1 MANCWWRQCSII
13 SERFR
18 LQFEDEKER
27 EKKMNFAACEFSI
40 QLYCETTDW
49 MIQQTHTHAI
59 LRYLFF
65 FTLAHYFNFENP
77 LVIRFS
83 IYIHN
88 FVFIFTRFFVFKE
101 NLFFYLC
108 LSLPLV
114 PSFSSHLLKHIISII
129 FFVIT
134 PWMNVGVRQP
144 IVGWMS
150 SLWSSFNM
158 KIYEK
163 NNKSKE
169 THYISAY
176 IAFFL
181 LVSLDDR
188 VSARAC
194 VRAPIHLFN
203 LFICISLALDSRSST
218 LSLIFFFFFDKQIY
232 IGNNNWKAEQ

>member
-1 MANCWWRQCSII
+1 
-13 SERFR
+13 
-18 LQFEDEKER
+18 
-27 EKKMNFAACEFSI
+27 MNFAACEFSI
-40 QLYCETTDW
+40 QLHCETTDW
-49 MIQQTHTHAI
+49 MIQQTHVHTHAI

-176 IAFFL
+176 IAFFCWFL
-181 LVSLDDR
+181 SMIVCLPVH
-188 VSARAC
+188 AC
-194 VRAPIHLFN
+194 VRPSIHSICLFASLSHLILDRQRCRWFFSSSSIN
-203 LFICISLALDSRSST
+203 KYILEIIIGKPNNKNFFPFLLWETKFRWIS
-218 LSLIFFFFFDKQIY
+218 DK
-232 IGNNNWKAEQ
+232 